1 MSMGLGSQWAVE
13 TLYSGIAQGLGA
25 EIVFAL
31 VAYRRYNVGVVAGAG
46 AASFALEWVL
56 ELFTAGHLTKSALYN
71 ASYLACGVVSGVFL
85 AGVLAWALTGALA
98 KTGALNAFASGRGTR
113 ELV

>member
-1 MSMGLGSQWAVE
+1 M
-13 TLYSGIAQGLGA
+13 
-25 EIVFAL
+25 
-31 VAYRRYNVGVVAGAG
+31 GVVAGAG
-46 AASFALEWVL
+46 ALSFALEWVL
-56 ELFTAGHLTKSALYN
+56 ELFTAGHLAKSALYN
-71 ASYLACGVVSGVFL
+71 VSYLACGVVSGVFL